1 MIFIPFVKRRN
12 WSDLSRRLHLNYCFI
27 KTIFTAVWRV
37 SALGQGVEG
46 MKTAEWR
53 LLGGYCIDP
62 VCQ

>member
-1 MIFIPFVKRRN
+1 M
-12 WSDLSRRLHLNYCFI
+12 RLHLNYCFM

-46 MKTAEWR
+46 MKSAER
-53 LLGGYCIDP
+53 RLLLLGGYCIDP